1 MKRDFWIIWAILC
14 ACYLACVFGVS
25 KCAAQAVPLVRV
37 KHDCFTSYYD
47 IERHNPALV
56 VYYLEAS
63 HFAGNLTMKGRHFKA
78 DTQLPRP
85 RVMDKHYSNTGYVRG
100 HLMSAGDRD
109 SNKAWLKESYLTS
122 NLVPMTMVCNS
133 GPWKVIEDSCRA
145 LASAGHRLLICRGPM
160 YDAGTNV
167 LQYVIHLEIPDAF
180 FCLLQCV
187 DCGYRGAMFARNTN
201 SLGENSSAAGVLQG
215 ERNTDALGLK
225 SVCYKIDSSS
235 ERVGSQRGTIQ
246 SRPGVPRG
254 TYQVSNTVIAL
265 LTNILGLWS
274 REVFETTT
282 P

>member
-1 MKRDFWIIWAILC
+1 MKRDFWVIWAILC
-14 ACYLACVFGVS
+14 ACYLLVVFGVS
-25 KCAAQAVPLVRV
+25 KCVAQTVPLVRV

-47 IERHNPALV
+47 IEKHNPALV
-56 VYYLEAS
+56 VYYLES
-63 HFAGNLTMKGRHFKA
+63 PHFAGTLTVKGRHFKT

-145 LASAGHRLLICRGPM
+145 LALAGHRLLICRGPM
-160 YDAGTNV
+160 YGDIPTV
-167 LQYVIHLEIPDAF
+167 LQAVEQIRVPDAF
-180 FCLLQCV
+180 FCLLKCV
-187 DCGYRGAMFARNTN
+187 DCGYRGAMFASNT
-201 SLGENSSAAGVLQG
+201 
-215 ERNTDALGLK
+215 TP
-225 SVCYKIDSSS
+225 
-235 ERVGSQRGTIQ
+235 ERVGSQRVTIQ
-246 SRPGVPRG
+246 SREGRSCCTPH
-254 TYQVSNTVIAL
+254 VSNTVLAL
-265 LTNILGLWS
+265 LTNIIGLWS

>member
-1 MKRDFWIIWAILC
+1 MKRDFWLIWAILC
-14 ACYLACVFGVS
+14 ACYLMVVFGVS
-25 KCAAQAVPLVRV
+25 KCVAQTVPLVRV
-37 KHDCFTSYYD
+37 KHDCFTCYYD
-47 IERHNPALV
+47 IEKHNPALV
-56 VYYLEAS
+56 VYYLKAS
-63 HFAGNLTMKGRHFKA
+63 HFAGTLTVKGRHFKA

-133 GPWKVIEDSCRA
+133 GPWKVIEDSCRD
-145 LASAGHRLLICRGPM
+145 LAQAGHRLLICRGPM

-167 LQYVIHLEIPDAF
+167 LQDVVHIEIPDAF
-180 FCLLQCV
+180 FCLLKCV
-187 DCGYRGAMFARNTN
+187 DCGYRGAMFASNT
-201 SLGENSSAAGVLQG
+201 
-215 ERNTDALGLK
+215 T
-225 SVCYKIDSSS
+225 S
-235 ERVGSQRGTIQ
+235 ERPSSQRDTIQ

-254 TYQVSNTVIAL
+254 TYQVSNTVVAL

>member
-1 MKRDFWIIWAILC
+1 MKRDFWLIWAILC

-25 KCAAQAVPLVRV
+25 KCSAQTVPLVRV

-47 IERHNPALV
+47 IEKHNPALV

-63 HFAGNLTMKGRHFKA
+63 QFAGTLSVKGRHFKA

-133 GPWKVIEDSCRA
+133 GPWKIIEDSCRA
-145 LASAGHRLLICRGPM
+145 LALDGHRLLICRGPM

-167 LQYVIHLEIPDAF
+167 LQSVIHITIPDAF
-180 FCLLQCV
+180 FCLVKCV
-187 DCGYRGAMFARNTN
+187 DCGYRGAMFASNT
-201 SLGENSSAAGVLQG
+201 
-215 ERNTDALGLK
+215 T
-225 SVCYKIDSSS
+225 S
-235 ERVGSQRGTIQ
+235 ERPTHLSNTGRQLKNGARVS
-246 SRPGVPRG
+246 SC
-254 TYQVSNTVIAL
+254 VSNSVFAL

>member
-14 ACYLACVFGVS
+14 AFYLCVVFGAS
-25 KCAAQAVPLVRV
+25 KCSAQTVPLVRV
-37 KHDCFTSYYD
+37 KHDCFTCYYD
-47 IERHNPALV
+47 IEKHNPALV

-63 HFAGNLTMKGRHFKA
+63 HFAGTLSVKGRHFKA

-167 LQYVIHLEIPDAF
+167 LQYVIHIEIPDAF
-180 FCLLQCV
+180 FCLVECV
-187 DCGYRGAMFARNTN
+187 DCGYRGAMFARNTFPERPTHL
-201 SLGENSSAAGVLQG
+201 SGTGQQLERGSSGTHQVCSTVL
-215 ERNTDALGLK
+215 
-225 SVCYKIDSSS
+225 
-235 ERVGSQRGTIQ
+235 
-246 SRPGVPRG
+246 
-254 TYQVSNTVIAL
+254 AL